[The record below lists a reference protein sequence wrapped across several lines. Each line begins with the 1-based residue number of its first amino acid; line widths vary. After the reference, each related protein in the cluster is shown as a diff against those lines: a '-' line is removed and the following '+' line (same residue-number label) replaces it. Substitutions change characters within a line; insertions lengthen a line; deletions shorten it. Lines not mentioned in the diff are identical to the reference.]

1 MLTCWLNVLPA
12 LQEPLMLA
20 SETHWDLVG
29 VKPSMA
35 APRIYCWRPSSS
47 LWATESAIVL
57 WARFHQY
64 QYHYQYQI
72 ESQGICFVQPIKTRE
87 QTHVRLVF
95 NRKGWCT
102 QMWMQMCNIWR
113 NVVFGERKI
122 CLGGQWRP
130 FDKQGWSW
138 RLQPGSLFY
147 AIITITSTWPWS
159 SLWPVH
165 NKYFGK

>member
-1 MLTCWLNVLPA
+1 MLTCWSNVLPA

-29 VKPSMA
+29 VSPKLAS
-35 APRIYCWRPSSS
+35 PRQYCWRPSSS
-47 LWATESAIVL
+47 LWATLCAVVP
-57 WARFHQY
+57 WA
-64 QYHYQYQI
+64 
-72 ESQGICFVQPIKTRE
+72 ESQGICFVQSMKTWE

-95 NRKGWCT
+95 NGKGWCT

-130 FDKQGWSW
+130 FNKQGWSW

-147 AIITITSTWPWS
+147 AIITIISTWPWS
-159 SLWPVH
+159 SLRPVH